1 MKILKD
7 KKENNNNNKL
17 HCTLLN
23 ELLISPLVK
32 VLMLLILW
40 TLPDEGFQSQRNKIT
55 IYCKVMHTN
64 ILLRRCFSFIGRVIQ
79 VNGQELSIGTN
90 CAVLSVIVH
99 EVLHALG
106 FIHEHTRLD
115 RDKFVIIN
123 ETNIQPGRDV
133 SRAIFLINF
142 SLTSISH

>member
-64 ILLRRCFSFIGRVIQ
+64 ILLRRCFSFIGRVRQ

-133 SRAIFLINF
+133 SRAN
-142 SLTSISH
+142 ISH

>member
-1 MKILKD
+1 MKISKD

-64 ILLRRCFSFIGRVIQ
+64 ILLRRCFSFIGRVRQ

-133 SRAIFLINF
+133 SRAN
-142 SLTSISH
+142 ISH

>member
-40 TLPDEGFQSQRNKIT
+40 TLPDDGFQSQRNKIT

-133 SRAIFLINF
+133 SRAN
-142 SLTSISH
+142 ISH

>member
-40 TLPDEGFQSQRNKIT
+40 TLQDEGFQSQRNKIT

-64 ILLRRCFSFIGRVIQ
+64 ILLRRCFSFIGRVRQ

-133 SRAIFLINF
+133 SRAN
-142 SLTSISH
+142 ISH

>member
-40 TLPDEGFQSQRNKIT
+40 TLPDDGFQSQRNKIT

-64 ILLRRCFSFIGRVIQ
+64 ILLRRCFSFIGRVRQ

-133 SRAIFLINF
+133 SRAN
-142 SLTSISH
+142 ISH